1 MTFVFIRIVFFRTAK
16 AGICYPDTFEGVGV
30 RKPVFEVVM
39 KTQIQN
45 YMLVG
50 RQKKNGVSRN

>member
-50 RQKKNGVSRN
+50 RQKKKWSQ